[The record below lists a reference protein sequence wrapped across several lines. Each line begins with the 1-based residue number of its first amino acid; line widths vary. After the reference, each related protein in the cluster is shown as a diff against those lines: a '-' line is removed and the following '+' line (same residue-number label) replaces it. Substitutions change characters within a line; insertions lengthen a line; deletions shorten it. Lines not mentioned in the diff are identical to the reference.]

1 MQIHP
6 LNLDKALLLPRNLV
20 IFLENFEELQLP
32 QSLIFYAEILH
43 TFPSYHYL
51 KRVVQVFV
59 ISLINLVSLSVQKPG
74 LFILANNSRSKQN
87 EENLKDP
94 FEHIGKQE
102 TCAKFQQNL
111 LNSMVARAQFF
122 RQNIWSLKNNRALSN
137 FLCGILHYLKGGWR
151 G

>member
-20 IFLENFEELQLP
+20 IFLENFEGLQLP

-59 ISLINLVSLSVQKPG
+59 ISLINLVSLSVQKPA

-87 EENLKDP
+87 EANLKGP

-111 LNSMVARAQFF
+111 LNSMVEGARFF
-122 RQNIWSLKNNRALSN
+122 RQNIWSLKNNRALSKV
-137 FLCGILHYLKGGWR
+137 LCGILHYLNGDWR

>member
-43 TFPSYHYL
+43 TFPTYHCL
-51 KRVVQVFV
+51 QKGIQGFLLC
-59 ISLINLVSLSVQKPG
+59 LINLVSVSVQKSG
-74 LFILANNSRSKQN
+74 LFILANNGRSKQN
-87 EENLKDP
+87 ETTLKNP

-111 LNSMVARAQFF
+111 TLWQLELNFLDKIPGFSKTVEPCLNSCVGFC
-122 RQNIWSLKNNRALSN
+122 IT
-137 FLCGILHYLKGGWR
+137 
-151 G
+151 